1 MAMLTLKG
9 KITNYVEFEHGGGY
23 ATINSLM
30 VECEDGRRQ
39 TFEKALIGRSDVMQ
53 TLEAAMQAGEPVEL
67 HIERPLAA
75 HLFGG
80 AQIFGIKTTRIA
92 HFDPR
97 NVALEQARLIPL
109 VLLAAMVVG
118 GIFGLFS
125 GHGLFVGVGGALAL
139 SMVLFVLC
147 PPLWVWGPAALIGTI
162 GILLTRGDR
171 RKAFYGDDP
180 AEARRIKSLEPVSI

>member
-9 KITNYVEFEHGGGY
+9 KITNYVEFGHGGGY

-125 GHGLFVGVGGALAL
+125 GHAFSSASAAPWRCRWSSSSFALRCG
-139 SMVLFVLC
+139 S
-147 PPLWVWGPAALIGTI
+147 GPCGPN
-162 GILLTRGDR
+162 RNHRHPSD
-171 RKAFYGDDP
+171 
-180 AEARRIKSLEPVSI
+180 AR